1 MGFFDELKK
10 LTRPYDDEDEF
21 FSDGEVPVSQQEGD
35 GVQDRRQSFFAGGDD
50 GEANYVPAPAPR
62 AAHSTPRRERALKT
76 DSRVVNIGSGQ
87 QQVVLVKPEH
97 FEAAAEIADHL
108 RQKHTVVLNLE
119 AADKVTAR
127 RLVDFLS
134 GAAYV
139 QEGNLKRVSS
149 DTFLITPCSVGL
161 TGDLAD
167 EIENSSF
174 TF

>member
-21 FSDGEVPVSQQEGD
+21 FSEGEVPVSGQDGEGAQD
-35 GVQDRRQSFFAGGDD
+35 GRTSFFDEGGDSSAYS
-50 GEANYVPAPAPR
+50 GAPVQRVNHPA
-62 AAHSTPRRERALKT
+62 PRRERAAKGS
-76 DSRVVNIGSGQ
+76 SRVVNIGSSQ
-87 QQVVLVKPEH
+87 QQVVLVKPAK
-97 FEAAAEIADHL
+97 FE
-108 RQKHTVVLNLE
+108 E

-167 EIENSSF
+167 EIENSGF

>member
-21 FSDGEVPVSQQEGD
+21 FSEGEVPVSGQDGEGAQD
-35 GVQDRRQSFFAGGDD
+35 GRTSFFDEGGDSSAYS
-50 GEANYVPAPAPR
+50 GAPVQRVNHPA
-62 AAHSTPRRERALKT
+62 PRRERAAKGS
-76 DSRVVNIGSGQ
+76 SRVVNIGSSQ
-87 QQVVLVKPEH
+87 QQVVLVKPAK
-97 FEAAAEIADHL
+97 FEEAAEIADHL
-108 RQKHTVVLNLE
+108 RQKHTVVLSLE

-167 EIENSSF
+167 EIENSGF

>member
-21 FSDGEVPVSQQEGD
+21 FSEGEVPVSGQDGEGAQD
-35 GVQDRRQSFFAGGDD
+35 GRTSFFDEGGDSSAYS
-50 GEANYVPAPAPR
+50 GAPVQRVNHPA
-62 AAHSTPRRERALKT
+62 PRRERAAKGS
-76 DSRVVNIGSGQ
+76 SRVVNIGSSQ
-87 QQVVLVKPEH
+87 QQVVLVKPAK
-97 FEAAAEIADHL
+97 FEEAAEI
-108 RQKHTVVLNLE
+108 

-167 EIENSSF
+167 EIENSGF